1 MHVYHL
7 NQFCNIITAL
17 RKERG
22 WTQTNLADKIGIA
35 PQSVSKWEC
44 GVGYPDVTLFPV
56 IADLFGVPIGVL
68 FGEETASAKEN
79 KAMND
84 PIVSNPHVSGKTYCY
99 EPLNHIDF
107 SINNCCRIRV
117 IDGAR
122 EQARIIARGD
132 PTFLEY
138 FLIEQDDDR
147 LRITVKNPGGS
158 AFHWTPYNRGGY
170 EEENTITVYTG
181 VEDSNCFA
189 QNYLDLSMS
198 QWRTEEGYDEW
209 VVCTLEEAEKL
220 IPGLREARK
229 NPIAVY
235 ATMQP
240 MKLDPKVPEEI
251 KRSGSN

>member
-1 MHVYHL
+1 MYHL
-7 NQFCNIITAL
+7 NQFCNIITSL

-22 WTQTNLADKIGIA
+22 WTQTSLADMIGIA

-68 FGEETASAKEN
+68 FGEETASAKE
-79 KAMND
+79 KEAMND
-84 PIVSNPHVSGKTYCY
+84 PIVSNPHVPGKTCVF
-99 EPLNHIDF
+99 EPLKYIDF
-107 SINNCCRIRV
+107 SINNCCRLRI
-117 IDGAR
+117 IDGVR
-122 EQARIIARGD
+122 DQARIIARGD

-138 FLIEQDDDR
+138 LLIEKDEDR
-147 LRITVKNPGGS
+147 LRITVKNPSGS
-158 AFHWTPYNRGGY
+158 AFHWTPYDRGGY
-170 EEENTITVYTG
+170 EEENTVTVYTG

-189 QNYLDLSMS
+189 QNYLDLVMS
-198 QWRTEEGYDEW
+198 QWKTDEGYDEW
-209 VVCTLEEAEKL
+209 VVCTMEDAEKL

-235 ATMQP
+235 ATMQS

-251 KRSGSN
+251 KRSEKN

>member
-1 MHVYHL
+1 MYHL

-22 WTQTNLADKIGIA
+22 WTQTSLADMIGIA

-68 FGEETASAKEN
+68 FGEETASEKEN
-79 KAMND
+79 KAMNN
-84 PIVSNPHVSGKTYCY
+84 PIVSNPHVPGKTCVF
-99 EPLNHIDF
+99 EPLKYIDF
-107 SINNCCRIRV
+107 SVNNCCRIRV
-117 IDGAR
+117 IDGVR
-122 EQARIIARGD
+122 DQARVIARGD

-138 FLIEQDDDR
+138 LLIEKDEDR

-158 AFHWTPYNRGGY
+158 AFHWTPYDRGGC
-170 EEENTITVYTG
+170 EEENTVTVYTG

-189 QNYLDLSMS
+189 ENFLDLVMS

-209 VVCTLEEAEKL
+209 VVCTVEEAEKL
-220 IPGLREARK
+220 IPGLREARQK
-229 NPIAVY
+229 PITVS
-235 ATMQP
+235 TTFHR
-240 MKLDPKVPEEI
+240 MKVDPKVLEEI
-251 KRSGSN
+251 TKSEKH

>member
-1 MHVYHL
+1 MYHL
-7 NQFCNIITAL
+7 NQFCNIITTL
-17 RKERG
+17 RRERG
-22 WTQTNLADKIGIA
+22 WTQTSLADMIGIA

-68 FGEETASAKEN
+68 FGEETDSEKEK

-84 PIVSNPHVSGKTYCY
+84 PIVSNPHVPGKTYCY

-107 SINNCCRIRV
+107 SINNCCRIRI

-138 FLIEQDDDR
+138 LLIEKDEDR
-147 LRITVKNPGGS
+147 LRITVKNPSGS
-158 AFHWTPYNRGGY
+158 AFHWKPYDRGGY

-181 VEDSNCFA
+181 VEESGCFA
-189 QNYLDLSMS
+189 ENFLDLVMS
-198 QWRTEEGYDEW
+198 QWKTDEGYDEW
-209 VVCTLEEAEKL
+209 VVSTPEDAEKM
-220 IPGLREARK
+220 IPDLRDARK
-229 NPIAVY
+229 KPVAVCA
-235 ATMQP
+235 ATQP
-240 MKLDPKVPEEI
+240 MK
-251 KRSGSN
+251 